1 MSADGTLITVS
12 AAQYQQSTVS
22 GVVTYRWE
30 RGEFTGDGP
39 DGWYSPSYSGQFSYF
54 GMSGYDME
62 MGHGSGLH
70 DPTCQQNCYS
80 GCNCYTSFGSSSAIA
95 GDDMSTRVA
104 VRASTGVYVF
114 HVTYCD
120 TSAPPE
126 NGGTGYCPSKIAPE
140 TTCQTNCS
148 DGFVSTGQSECNAQ
162 GQLFPGMCLVTSTF
176 QNGTGFGASVVVS
189 DDGNTVA
196 VMNAPGPGH
205 VRVYGYSQQSGEW
218 TQVGNDILSNDE
230 KGQELGSSIITQ
242 ATNTLHWISTGGE
255 PLERRQP
262 TGDRLSPCDWC
273 RSVSPVWCRAC
284 PRV

>member
-1 MSADGTLITVS
+1 
-12 AAQYQQSTVS
+12 
-22 GVVTYRWE
+22 
-30 RGEFTGDGP
+30 
-39 DGWYSPSYSGQFSYF
+39 
-54 GMSGYDME
+54 
-62 MGHGSGLH
+62 
-70 DPTCQQNCYS
+70 
-80 GCNCYTSFGSSSAIA
+80 
-95 GDDMSTRVA
+95 MSTRVA

-230 KGQELGSSIITQ
+230 KGQELWVNNYPSYEDHFNGYPQAVSLSSDGSRLAIGYPH
-242 ATNTLHWISTGGE
+242 ATGVGQY
-255 PLERRQP
+255 PLSGAGRARV
-262 TGDRLSPCDWC
+262 LSDN
-273 RSVSPVWCRAC
+273 RMRGSR
-284 PRV
+284 